1 MWIWKKLRNKK
12 GFTLIELIVTFVLIG
27 IFMVSA
33 TAVMSSFMHV
43 FARVKSISSAQ
54 NVADVLLTKAA
65 GELSGGQGGVFSPEK
80 DEEEK
85 IGEEYSLYIYQ
96 SQTYGGSRHDIA
108 VFRNEEGIQVTM

>member
-65 GELSGGQGGVFSPEK
+65 GELSGGQGRKKMRRRNSQK
-80 DEEEK
+80 N
-85 IGEEYSLYIYQ
+85 ILYI
-96 SQTYGGSRHDIA
+96 SIRVRRPAAAGMTSLCFGMRRA
-108 VFRNEEGIQVTM
+108 FR

>member
-54 NVADVLLTKAA
+54 NVAEQQVNYPADRAGGSLRKKMRRRNSQKNTLCISIRVRRLAAA
-65 GELSGGQGGVFSPEK
+65 GMTSPCF
-80 DEEEK
+80 
-85 IGEEYSLYIYQ
+85 GM
-96 SQTYGGSRHDIA
+96 RRA
-108 VFRNEEGIQVTM
+108 FR

>member
-1 MWIWKKLRNKK
+1 MWIWKKLQNKK

-54 NVADVLLTKAA
+54 NVADVLLTKSP
-65 GELSGGQGGVFSPEK
+65 GGLSGGHCGRFSPEK
-80 DEEEK
+80 
-85 IGEEYSLYIYQ
+85 Y
-96 SQTYGGSRHDIA
+96 
-108 VFRNEEGIQVTM
+108 

>member
-1 MWIWKKLRNKK
+1 MWIWKKLQNKK

-65 GELSGGQGGVFSPEK
+65 GVIGAKPAGG
-80 DEEEK
+80 
-85 IGEEYSLYIYQ
+85 
-96 SQTYGGSRHDIA
+96 
-108 VFRNEEGIQVTM
+108 

>member
-65 GELSGGQGGVFSPEK
+65 GELSGGQQKRVGIARALTISPRYIVF
-80 DEEEK
+80 DESISGLDVILRKNILELLK
-85 IGEEYSLYIYQ
+85 K
-96 SQTYGGSRHDIA
+96 
-108 VFRNEEGIQVTM
+108 VCK

>member
-1 MWIWKKLRNKK
+1 MWIWKKLQNKK

-65 GELSGGQGGVFSPEK
+65 GELSGGQGGGFSPEK
-80 DEEEK
+80 MRRRYPQK
-85 IGEEYSLYIYQ
+85 NILCISIRVRRLAAAGMTLPCF
-96 SQTYGGSRHDIA
+96 GMRRA
-108 VFRNEEGIQVTM
+108 FR